1 MIKRTIPRLGLL
13 VLSALLIAA
22 LTAAAPVVTA
32 PNVTFTLVS
41 GLPSTLNVGDTA
53 TVVVQVTSDQEFLFA
68 QMLPTFYFPGRGIMA
83 TNMGGDRS
91 RGGTAA
97 TLEITFIAKG
107 STADFPNE
115 GACPT
120 SGVAPV
126 AFVAGVRYPN
136 GYLASQRFPESGFYC
151 VTVP

>member
-1 MIKRTIPRLGLL
+1 MTKRMSFRLGLL
-13 VLSALLIAA
+13 ALSLMLVGV
-22 LTAAAPVVTA
+22 LTAAAPAWTA

-41 GLPSTLNVGDTA
+41 GLPSTLNVGETA
-53 TVVVQVTSDQEFLFA
+53 TAIVQVTSDQEFLFA
-68 QMLPTFYFPGRGIMA
+68 QMLPTFYFPGRGVMA

-91 RGGTAA
+91 RGGTTA
-97 TLEITFIAKG
+97 TLAITFIGKN
-107 STADFPNE
+107 STADLPNE

-120 SGVAPV
+120 GGVAPV

-136 GYLASQRFPESGFYC
+136 GYVASQRFPESGFYC